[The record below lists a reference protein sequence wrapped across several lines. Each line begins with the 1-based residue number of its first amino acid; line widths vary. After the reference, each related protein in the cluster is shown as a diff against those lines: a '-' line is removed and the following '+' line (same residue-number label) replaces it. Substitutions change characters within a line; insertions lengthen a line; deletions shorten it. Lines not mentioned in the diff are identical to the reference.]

1 MYLNYD
7 VFDVIYNEA
16 NENDIDIIRFNAISI
31 YDKIEN
37 FFKGRIH
44 IINPSPIKF
53 KENTVIKQPELSNF
67 IIIRK
72 NESSSQCIIMDFF
85 MWLKCIK
92 TTVYRRAIFALNKK
106 RYSEYILGGED
117 NIMSYIIFQFSKTF
131 KHISKYGI
139 LRIKKPFSANE
150 ITDHE
155 LRYKALIYLLESVF
169 RFSISNKNEN
179 QIVFCIFLRTINIA
193 ERYKIRNRFLNDKLK
208 KLAQKISKYGKISK
222 KEKEYIN
229 QKLKVFF

>member
-1 MYLNYD
+1 MIYYEKFQDNYFYIGEDSILPLDNDDMYLNYD

-72 NESSSQCIIMDFF
+72 NESSSQCIMMDFF

-131 KHISKYGI
+131 KHISK
-139 LRIKKPFSANE
+139 
-150 ITDHE
+150 
-155 LRYKALIYLLESVF
+155 
-169 RFSISNKNEN
+169 
-179 QIVFCIFLRTINIA
+179 
-193 ERYKIRNRFLNDKLK
+193 
-208 KLAQKISKYGKISK
+208 
-222 KEKEYIN
+222 
-229 QKLKVFF
+229 